1 MIIFKHPENFCGF
14 LYFAMVGI
22 GTLFVLCL
30 VISDLTK
37 RIFKEKSMSKY
48 EELYNTNKDF
58 KDYVDSYMR
67 NKNVSLSEVLSLKI
81 TQNVGDMYRTE
92 ETRERKL

>member
-1 MIIFKHPENFCGF
+1 MIIFQSPENFCGF

-22 GTLFVLCL
+22 GTLFIICL
-30 VISDLTK
+30 IISDLTK
-37 RIFKEKSMSKY
+37 RIFKGNSMSEY

-92 ETRERKL
+92 ETR

>member
-1 MIIFKHPENFCGF
+1 MIIFQSPENFCGF

-22 GTLFVLCL
+22 GTLFIICL
-30 VISDLTK
+30 IISDLTK
-37 RIFKEKSMSKY
+37 RIFKGKSMNEY

-92 ETRERKL
+92 ETR